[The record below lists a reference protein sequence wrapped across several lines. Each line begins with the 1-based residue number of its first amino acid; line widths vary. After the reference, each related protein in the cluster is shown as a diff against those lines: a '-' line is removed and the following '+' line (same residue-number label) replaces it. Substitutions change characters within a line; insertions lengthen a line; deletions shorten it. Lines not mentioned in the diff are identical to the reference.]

1 MRILVVFFLII
12 LFCTGCSVKPVEIA
26 KIVIMGS
33 DSMLELTENLA
44 EAYMKK
50 NPGISIYVYG
60 GGTSKGVN
68 ALINGKTDICTA
80 SRNLKPDEAK
90 TLAEYYGTIGL
101 FFLVAKDALSIYINP
116 GNSVQ
121 DLTLEQLNDI
131 FSCRIKNWKELGG
144 ADAEVIPVIRNPNS
158 GTHYFFKEHILGG
171 SEYCKD
177 VVVESTTANVIEYVE
192 TNENAIGYGGMGFKG
207 DVINLKINGIEPSE
221 KNAQNDTYP
230 LTRYLHFFTSST
242 PKGAVKNFI
251 DWVLSPDGQAIIKK
265 SGYIPLWEIPF

>member
-1 MRILVVFFLII
+1 MRILTALFFFL
-12 LFCTGCSVKPVEIA
+12 LFLISCSVKPVEVA

-44 EAYMKK
+44 EAYMKN

-60 GGTSKGVN
+60 GGTTKGVN
-68 ALINGKTDICTA
+68 ALIKGETDICTA

-116 GNSVQ
+116 NNPVKDVTQ
-121 DLTLEQLNDI
+121 EQLNGI
-131 FSCRIKNWKELGG
+131 FSCKIKNWKELGG
-144 ADAEVIPVIRNPNS
+144 NDVKIIPVIRNPNS

-171 SEYCKD
+171 SDYCKD
-177 VVVESTTANVIEYVE
+177 VIVESTTANVIEYVE
-192 TNENAIGYGGMGFKG
+192 ANENAIGYGGMGFKG
-207 DVINLKINGIEPSE
+207 DVTNLKINGIEPSE

-230 LTRYLHFFTSST
+230 LTRYLHFFTSKA
-242 PKGAVKNFI
+242 PEGAVKNFI
-251 DWVLSPDGQAIIKK
+251 DWVLSPAGQAIIKN